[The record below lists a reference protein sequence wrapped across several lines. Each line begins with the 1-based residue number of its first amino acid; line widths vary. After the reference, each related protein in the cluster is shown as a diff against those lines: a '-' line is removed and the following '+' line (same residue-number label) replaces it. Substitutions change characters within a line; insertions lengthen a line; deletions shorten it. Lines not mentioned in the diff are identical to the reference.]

1 MADHINNRGRVIQG
15 LREELV
21 GPSPQGRE
29 IDCSVDIRFIRAEES
44 YGPWKQAGSGEEIL
58 QRDLPTKRYGIGV
71 LYPLG
76 LGAEEEEPVKSNAEQ
91 MSLAQ
96 SLEESPQILDE
107 EDALEDQ
114 KSENIAEIAAA
125 AAIEDRQSDESDD
138 LDLSSANIYKPSSMA
153 ISFLAELDSKVELIV
168 EASGGRYRDKT
179 IAVEGKER
187 TWWLRCPVKIERR
200 FDGASILSAK
210 SLSMVAASS
219 SVGES
224 TDDLAL
230 EIELFARP
238 YGELGKAL
246 LTVCLVNRKPKAA
259 SANLYSLFQSH
270 FKVRIATTEGRAQIL
285 PYPVSDASQPDD
297 EEQSL
302 SLLYRETST
311 FAVGHGCAANW
322 SVSPENSK
330 VEWVS
335 AECLPSF
342 ETPSITPAVNRD
354 DGSSVEVSMAEL
366 AGLVPGE
373 DGFQSLVEIVELYES
388 WIKKKRA
395 EIAGIDSNYGAAAE
409 RHMDLCS
416 KAATRM
422 RLGLEYLRTNDD
434 AKRAFQLANHAM
446 LLQQVRSRREPRK
459 ARFDSKSKRIEF
471 TPLLEE
477 PDLLGAPT
485 DRGKWRAFQIA
496 FLLLSIRSCAEPQD
510 PDRDT
515 VELIWFPTGGGKTE
529 AYFGLAAYSTFLRLL
544 RNSSDTGVHTL
555 MRYTLRLLTSQQFQ
569 RASGLICAMEYLRRN
584 EAKSGN
590 VLGRHPITIGIWL
603 GGTTTPN
610 SRTDAIRVLRALN
623 SGKRYTENL
632 FALSRCSWCGAQM
645 GVLEYQGKKPAGAPR
660 VLGYEELNSTVVF
673 KCPDN
678 ECEFRDG
685 LPVYV
690 IDEDIY
696 EKRPSLIIGT
706 VDKFAMLAWRPEAR
720 RIFGIDMDGKRELSP
735 PGLIIQDELHL
746 ISGPL
751 GSMVGLYETVIEELC
766 TDRREESAVRPKI
779 VSSTATI
786 RRYEDQVKALYARSK
801 VDLFPPPGLE
811 ADDSFFAKYA
821 RSQDG
826 SLVPGRIYVGVH
838 GPGLGSLQ
846 TVQVR
851 TFSALLQAP
860 VEFSKDDRDPWWT
873 LLLFFNSL
881 RELGT
886 TLSLFQSDIPDHF
899 GVLRNRMGLTKGKLR
914 RFWRLR
920 ELTGRLK
927 SSQVPEAISA
937 LEVSCTSEADDP
949 VDVCLASN
957 IIEVGVDIDRLSL
970 MSVVGQPKTT
980 SQYIQVTGRVG
991 RLWWERPGLVVTIY
1005 SASKPRDRS
1014 HFEKFRTYHER
1025 LYAQVEPTS
1034 VTPFS
1039 APVLDRALHAVMTV
1053 YARQL
1058 GDRALANS
1066 PYPFPSDLVDRLRE
1080 ILIPRVTKIDKD
1092 ELANFERVFENKA
1105 QEWRQWERMSWT
1117 GNWDE
1122 TDTPLLRAAGAY
1134 VSRERERISWPTP
1147 QSMRNVDA
1155 ECQAQITQL
1164 YINDGGF
1171 RSA

>member
-1 MADHINNRGRVIQG
+1 MADHVTNRRRVIQG
-15 LREELV
+15 LMDELV
-21 GPSPQGRE
+21 GPSTRGLE
-29 IDCSVDIRFIRAEES
+29 IDCSVDIKFISAKES

-76 LGAEEEEPVKSNAEQ
+76 LAVEEEEPEKLKAEQ
-91 MSLAQ
+91 LSLTQ
-96 SLEESPQILDE
+96 SLEEGSQMLDD
-107 EDALEDQ
+107 EDALDDQ
-114 KSENIAEIAAA
+114 KNENIAEIAAA
-125 AAIEDRQSDESDD
+125 SAVENGQPEEIDD
-138 LDLSSANIYKPSSMA
+138 LDLSSANLYKPSSIA
-153 ISFLAELDSKVELIV
+153 ISFLAELDEKAELIV
-168 EASGGRYRDKT
+168 EVSGGRYRDKT
-179 IAVEGKER
+179 IEVEGKER
-187 TWWLRCPVKIERR
+187 TWWLRSLVKIEAR
-200 FDGASILSAK
+200 FAGSTILSAK
-210 SLSMVAASS
+210 RSVVSPASLSIDENTN
-219 SVGES
+219 GL
-224 TDDLAL
+224 DL
-230 EIELFARP
+230 EISVFARP
-238 YGELGKAL
+238 YEVSDQAL
-246 LTVCLVNRKPKAA
+246 LTVCLVNRKPKTS
-259 SANLYSLFQSH
+259 SANLYSLFQTH
-270 FKVRIATTEGRAQIL
+270 FKVRIISSEGRTRIL
-285 PYPVSDASQPDD
+285 PYPIPDAAQPDD

-302 SLLYRETST
+302 SLLYRRTST
-311 FAVGHGCAANW
+311 FAVGHGCAADW
-322 SVSPENSK
+322 SVSPLDSQ
-330 VEWVS
+330 VQWVS
-335 AECLPSF
+335 AESLPSF
-342 ETPSITPAVNRD
+342 ETPSITPDVKRE
-354 DGSSVEVSMAEL
+354 DGSSVEVPMAEL

-373 DGFQSLVEIVELYES
+373 DGFQSLAEIVELYEV
-388 WIKKKRA
+388 WITKKRA
-395 EIAGIDSNYGAAAE
+395 EVAGIDSNHRAAAE

-416 KAATRM
+416 KAAARM
-422 RLGLEYLRTNDD
+422 RQGLEYLKTNDD

-446 LLQQVRSRREPRK
+446 LLQQVRGRREPRK

-471 TPLLEE
+471 TPLLTE
-477 PDLLGAPT
+477 PDLLSPPSN
-485 DRGKWRAFQIA
+485 RGKWRAFQIA
-496 FLLLSIRSCAEPQD
+496 FLLLSVRSCAEPQD
-510 PDRDT
+510 SDRDT

-555 MRYTLRLLTSQQFQ
+555 MRYTLRLLTAQQFQ

-584 EAKSGN
+584 EMKSGN
-590 VLGRHPITIGIWL
+590 LLGRNPISIGIWL

-610 SRTDAIRVLRALN
+610 SRTEAIKVLRALN
-623 SGKRYTENL
+623 SGKRYTENM
-632 FALSRCSWCGAQM
+632 FALGRCSWCGAQM

-660 VLGYEELNSTVVF
+660 LLGYEELSNTVVF

-678 ECEFRDG
+678 DCEFRDG
-685 LPVYV
+685 LPIYV

-696 EKRPSLIIGT
+696 EKRPSLVIGT
-706 VDKFAMLAWRPEAR
+706 VDKFAMLAWRPDAR
-720 RIFGIDMDGKRELSP
+720 RIFGIDIDGNRELSP

-766 TDRREESAVRPKI
+766 TDRREKSAVRPKI

-786 RRYEDQVKALYARSK
+786 RRYEDQVKALYARAK
-801 VDLFPPPGLE
+801 VDLFPPAGLE
-811 ADDSFFAKYA
+811 ADDSFFASYA

-826 SLVPGRIYVGVH
+826 SPVPGRMYVGVH

-860 VEFSKDDRDPWWT
+860 VEFSKDERDPWWT

-899 GVLRNRMGLTKGKLR
+899 GVLRNRMGLTKGNVR

-937 LEVSCTSEADDP
+937 LEIPCTSEADDP

-957 IIEVGVDIDRLSL
+957 IIEVGIDIDRLSL

-1058 GDRALANS
+1058 GDRALAS
-1066 PYPFPSDLVDRLRE
+1066 CPYPFPRDLVDRLRE
-1080 ILIPRVTKIDKD
+1080 ILIPRVTDIDKD
-1092 ELANFERVFENKA
+1092 ELSNFERVFENKA
-1105 QEWRQWERMSWT
+1105 QEWREWERMSWT
-1117 GNWDE
+1117 GNWDQ
-1122 TDTPLLRAAGAY
+1122 TDTPLLRPAGAY

-1164 YINDGGF
+1164 YIKSGG
-1171 RSA
+1171 S